1 MRIVSILLI
10 ISMHVIGM
18 AASKGG
24 ELSLENT
31 YFRFFIG
38 AIGNLGVSCFV
49 LISGYFGVKF
59 SWKKFVFISLLTT
72 VYACLTA
79 FCNSGF
85 TASRDCIMALTTVP
99 RYFNWYITCY
109 IILMMLSGYLNSFI
123 NTLSKQS
130 FQKLLIIL
138 FVVMSLLPMFVSAT
152 ETVQLKSGQCLTYFI
167 YVYFIGRYLK
177 LHHDK
182 SYAAWKCLALV
193 ALMVLLMWGKCVLAL
208 RLAALDTIPLMSNY
222 SPTVLVAAV
231 ATLYFFKSFN
241 FKSRIINYISASVLA
256 VYLLDWMRPTV
267 DRYIQVYQHNQY
279 PDFAIYVFIEVITI
293 FVFALVI
300 DKIRIHIFHKPEEW
314 IENKLVKTCEKTWT
328 LMENRMGVH

>member
-10 ISMHVIGM
+10 VSMHVIGF
-18 AASKGG
+18 AGSKG
-24 ELSLENT
+24 ELSLYNT

-59 SWKKFVFISLLTT
+59 SWKKFVFITLLTT
-72 VYACLTA
+72 VYACLAA

-85 TASRDCIMALTTVP
+85 TTNRDCIMALTTVP

-123 NTLSKQS
+123 NNLSKYS
-130 FQKLLIIL
+130 FQKLLVIL

-152 ETVQLKSGQCLTYFI
+152 ETVLVRSGQCLTYFI
-167 YVYFIGRYLK
+167 YVYFIGRYLR
-177 LHHDK
+177 LHHDRN
-182 SYAAWKCLALV
+182 YVPWKCLMLV
-193 ALMVLLMWGKCVLAL
+193 ALMVLLMWVKSMLSL
-208 RLAALDTIPLMSNY
+208 RAAALDAIPLTSNY
-222 SPTVLVAAV
+222 SPTVLIAAV

-256 VYLLDWMRPTV
+256 VYLLDWMRPTI
-267 DRYIQVYQHNQY
+267 DRYIQVYQHNQS
-279 PDFAIYVFIEVITI
+279 PDFAAYVFIEVFTI
-293 FVFALVI
+293 FVVALLI
-300 DKIRIHIFHKPEEW
+300 DKIRIHLFHKPEEW
-314 IENKLVKTCEKTWT
+314 LENKLVRVCEKSWTW
-328 LMENRMGVH
+328 MKNRIRVI